1 MALVFMD
8 GFDKYGPL
16 STAPT
21 PYLNQEWNTISGTT
35 FAIAAGLSSSGSAV
49 NIGSASTMTRNLGA
63 NYSRLIGGF
72 RFSTGLTN
80 NGVLT
85 FYDGGSAQASI
96 VINVTTGTIGIRN
109 GAVGGTL
116 LGTSAASV
124 TANST
129 HYLEYDITFANAGSY
144 QLWLDGVSILS
155 GTGDTTTTANSFA
168 NAILLGQPNV
178 AANTFLVDDFYLF
191 DATGTVNNAP
201 LLTSPRIET
210 QFPNADASVQF
221 AIGAAVLGPI
231 NRGLA
236 SAALGFTSV
245 LWLRAVTA
253 SRACTLNSISF
264 TPLYS
269 NASANFRTCVY
280 ADNAGAPGALI
291 ASGTTITGA
300 VNGTTI
306 TGSLT
311 APPSLTAGVQYW
323 IGIITD
329 TGSSNPGSS
338 DSAGTG
344 RFVTITFASGPP
356 STAPAMSVSPQ
367 TPLFWGNITGTGAN
381 WYEVSQNPVAGNLSY
396 VFDATVGHED
406 LYSFPAM
413 STPPTTIH
421 GVAVRANVAKS
432 DSGTKTVSVR
442 SKSGATDSAGSV
454 ASFAPGTTYGWLTS
468 LFPTDPATGAAW
480 TLSAL
485 NAAQAGLKIET

>member
-8 GFDKYGPL
+8 GFDKYG
-16 STAPT
+16 A
-21 PYLNQEWNTISGTT
+21 LNTSPNAVLDDEWNTISLTPT
-35 FAIAAGLSSSGSAV
+35 IVAGLSATGYALSFTAGAYVQKS
-49 NIGSASTMTRNLGA
+49 LGA

-72 RFSTGLTN
+72 RFSSALGNTPGLEFIDNVT
-80 NGVLT
+80 
-85 FYDGGSAQASI
+85 AQASI
-96 VINVTTGTIGIRN
+96 TINLTTGTISVRN
-109 GAVGGTL
+109 GANNGTA

-124 TANST
+124 TANSV

-144 QLWLDGVSILS
+144 QVWLDGVSILS
-155 GTGDTTTTANSFA
+155 GTGDTTATAN
-168 NAILLGQPNV
+168 NY
-178 AANTFLVDDFYLF
+178 ANTIFLGHLGAGTNTAVFDDFYLF
-191 DATGTVNNAP
+191 DATGAVNNAP

-221 AIGAAVLGPI
+221 AIGAAVLGPV
-231 NRGLA
+231 NRGV
-236 SAALGFTSV
+236 SNAALGINGA

-264 TPLYS
+264 TPLVS
-269 NASANFRTCVY
+269 NAGANFRTCVY
-280 ADNAGAPGALI
+280 ADNAGVPGALI
-291 ASGTTITGA
+291 TSGTTITGTI
-300 VNGTTI
+300 NGTTI
-306 TGSLT
+306 TGPLT

-323 IGIITD
+323 IGVITD
-329 TGSSNPGSS
+329 TGSGTMSSS
-338 DSAGTG
+338 DSAGAG
-344 RFVTITFASGPP
+344 RSASITFASGPP
-356 STAPAMSVSPQ
+356 STAPAMSVTPV
-367 TPLFWGNITGTGAN
+367 TPLFWGNVTGTGAN

-421 GVAVRANVAKS
+421 AVAVRANVAKS

-454 ASFAPGTTYGWLTS
+454 ASFAPGTSYGWLTS